1 VRRVF
6 LVMLLVLPACGKKAD
21 PTAGGAPGGGM
32 PAMPVEVSVAH
43 RDTVVDAIDATG
55 EIEALQRVELRPEVD
70 GRIVEILF
78 HEGTE
83 VAQGAALFRIDDKE
97 LKAQVDKAE
106 ADRDLAQQA
115 LKRTRELIGQN
126 ASSASDLEQAEATA
140 RRTQADLDILKVRL
154 SRTDVTAPFAGIVGQ
169 RFVSLGDYV
178 TTDTRLASLQTVNP
192 QRVAFAVPE
201 RYAQRLA
208 RGQKVT
214 FRVAALAGQEF
225 EGLVD
230 FVDPVVQLP
239 GRTILVKALV
249 PNGRRQLQTGMF
261 VEVRLATQVRPQAVV
276 VPEDAV
282 VPLQNAYFVWVVVEG
297 KAARRQ
303 VGIGVRTPGLVEVTS
318 GVDAGEQVV
327 VGGQERLAEGA
338 PVAATMVDRTA
349 TVRSDSAQ

>member
-1 VRRVF
+1 VT
-6 LVMLLVLPACGKKAD
+6 LLALPGCGKKPD
-21 PTAGGAPGGGM
+21 LSAGGAPGGGM
-32 PAMPVEVSVAH
+32 PAMPVEVAVAR

-78 HEGTE
+78 REGTE
-83 VAQGAALFRIDDKE
+83 VSQGEGLFRIDDKE
-97 LKAQVDKAE
+97 LKAQVEKAE

-115 LKRTRELIGQN
+115 LKRTKELIGQN

-154 SRTDVTAPFAGIVGQ
+154 SRTDVTAPFAGTVGQ

-201 RYAQRLA
+201 RYAERLA

-225 EGLVD
+225 QGVVD

-239 GRTILVKALV
+239 ARTILVKALV

-261 VEVRLATQVRPQAVV
+261 VEVRLATEVRPQAVV

-282 VPLQNAYFVWVVVEG
+282 VPLQNAYFVWVIVEG